1 MELITEGIRLRI
13 DMEAL
18 KGKYDKLTE
27 KAMYFVGTILSSCRE
42 NKNLTRLPHA
52 GLRSTCLEMGILAG
66 LRKFGLSL

>member
-27 KAMYFVGTILSSCRE
+27 KAMYFVGTIDQAVERIRTLQDCRT
-42 NKNLTRLPHA
+42 LDCGLPV
-52 GLRSTCLEMGILAG
+52 LKWES
-66 LRKFGLSL
+66 